1 MSWLLEP
8 LRRMYC
14 ALRGHDTIL
23 VFHQDR
29 LSLRCLSC
37 SYRTGGWSLRP
48 DSFNTSSATHERL
61 THPARKAPHSLE
73 SPKVSSGASI
83 ADRSSRPDRDGRG
96 SAAKQPS
103 RAMRLAS

>member
-23 VFHQDR
+23 VFHRDR

-37 SYRTGGWSLRP
+37 SFRTDGWSLQP
-48 DSFNTSSATHERL
+48 ESFNTSSATHERL
-61 THPARKAPHSLE
+61 THPPRKAAHSLD
-73 SPKVSSGASI
+73 SSRDSSGASI
-83 ADRSSRPDRDGRG
+83 ARSEERRVGKECRSGW
-96 SAAKQPS
+96 
-103 RAMRLAS
+103 